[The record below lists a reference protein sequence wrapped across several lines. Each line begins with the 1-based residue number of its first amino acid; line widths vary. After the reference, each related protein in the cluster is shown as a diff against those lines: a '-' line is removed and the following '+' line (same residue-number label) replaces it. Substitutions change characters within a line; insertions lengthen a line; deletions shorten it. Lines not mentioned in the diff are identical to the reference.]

1 MTGHGRVCDLRK
13 TRRRATAASV
23 FSQNIPASCHGRFVL
38 FGVGP
43 WPSGCRT
50 SIRLGG
56 PVLGHADTAWRMKGH
71 TIYWAG
77 TGPFPRLRPY
87 GFVHKNDRV
96 LSKNQHRCPFPENPQ
111 KKCSN
116 SPYHTCA
123 LSQKTPKGAGIPA
136 CTGSFWAKKSFSGY
150 PGMLCPLDRLGIADC
165 KTSSF
170 LYLHP
175 FSADDGRF

>member
-23 FSQNIPASCHGRFVL
+23 FLQNIPASCHGRFVL
-38 FGVGP
+38 SGVGPWPLLFFSETPASSHGRVCDFRKFLGRAPAAFVIIKNPSVEP

-87 GFVHKNDRV
+87 GFVHENDRV

-111 KKCSN
+111 KRCSN
-116 SPYHTCA
+116 SPYQTCA
-123 LSQKTPKGAGIPA
+123 LSQKNA
-136 CTGSFWAKKSFSGY
+136 
-150 PGMLCPLDRLGIADC
+150 
-165 KTSSF
+165 
-170 LYLHP
+170 
-175 FSADDGRF
+175 